1 MAMPV
6 PRSPSRRASQLKPG
20 PGLPRTAVARHQR
33 ERLLIAVAECSL
45 AGGYQAATI
54 EGITARAGV
63 SKKTF
68 YEHFK
73 SKDEIFLAAYQEAF
87 EQLRSAVNRAFLS
100 EERWPARVAAALG
113 EFLGFLAANPA
124 FAHLCIVEVH
134 SAGRTAL
141 ERRSNALEFFA
152 EYFDLGRSENPERHV
167 PALTAQT
174 IVGGIHEVVYR
185 QILEGRTR
193 ELPGLAPELVYNALL
208 PYLGQERAR
217 EEYERLRGPGSS

>member
-1 MAMPV
+1 
-6 PRSPSRRASQLKPG
+6 
-20 PGLPRTAVARHQR
+20 
-33 ERLLIAVAECSL
+33 LIAVAECSL

-54 EGITARAGV
+54 EEITARAGV

-87 EQLRSAVNRAFLS
+87 EQLRTAVNRAFLS
-100 EERWPARVAAALG
+100 EDEWAARVAAALG

-134 SAGRTAL
+134 AAGRTAL

-152 EYFDLGRSENPERHV
+152 EYFDLGRREVADGQV

-185 QILEGRTR
+185 HILEGRTG
-193 ELPGLAPELVYNALL
+193 ELPDLLAELVYNALL
-208 PYLGQERAR
+208 PYLGVERAR
-217 EEYERLRGPGSS
+217 AEYERLRGAG

>member
-1 MAMPV
+1 MPA
-6 PRSPSRRASQLKPG
+6 PRSQSRRASQLKPG
-20 PGLPRTAVARHQR
+20 PGLPRSRVARHQR
-33 ERLLIAVAECSL
+33 DRLLIAVAECSL
-45 AGGYQAATI
+45 HGGYQAATI
-54 EGITARAGV
+54 EEITARAGV

-87 EQLRSAVNRAFLS
+87 EQLRTAVNRAFLS
-100 EERWPARVAAALG
+100 EEQWAARVAAALA
-113 EFLGFLAANPA
+113 EFLGFLAEHPA

-134 SAGRTAL
+134 SAGRIAL

-152 EYFDLGRSENPERHV
+152 EYFDLGRREVADRQV

-185 QILEGRTR
+185 HILEGRTG
-193 ELPGLAPELVYNALL
+193 ELRSLLPELVYNALL
-208 PYLGQERAR
+208 PYLGAERAR
-217 EEYERLRGPGSS
+217 VEWERWQGAGAA

>member
-1 MAMPV
+1 
-6 PRSPSRRASQLKPG
+6 
-20 PGLPRTAVARHQR
+20 
-33 ERLLIAVAECSL
+33 LIAVAEASL

-54 EGITARAGV
+54 EEITARAGV

-87 EQLRSAVNRAFLS
+87 EQMRSTVNRAFLS
-100 EERWPARVAAALG
+100 EGEWAARVSAAL
-113 EFLGFLAANPA
+113 EAFLGFLAANPA

-134 SAGRTAL
+134 AAGRTAL

-152 EYFDLGRSENPERHV
+152 EYFDLGRREAPDTEV

-185 QILEGRTR
+185 RILEGRTA
-193 ELPGLAPELVYNALL
+193 ELPNLLAELVYNALL
-208 PYLGQERAR
+208 PYLGAERAR
-217 EEYERLRGPGSS
+217 VEYLRLKARA